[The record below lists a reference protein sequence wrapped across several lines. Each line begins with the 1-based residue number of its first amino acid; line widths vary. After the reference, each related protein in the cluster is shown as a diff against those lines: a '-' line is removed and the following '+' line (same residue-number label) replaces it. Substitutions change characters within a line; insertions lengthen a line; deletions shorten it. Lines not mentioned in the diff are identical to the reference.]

1 MAVIGKVSA
10 IFTASTSGLTAGVD
24 KAYASLNK
32 MQKGVSSLRGG
43 LNMLTAIQ
51 GAQLFGQIAS
61 AVGGAV
67 NSMISMGSAQAEV
80 IDTTSKLAARLG
92 FTYGEFAGL
101 AFAGDLAGV
110 SMQTIAGAAT
120 KADLAFVKAAGG
132 SKTAI
137 AAFQKIG
144 LSVDQLNG
152 MTAAQRFDTIA
163 ASIAALP
170 TEAERAAAAVAIFGK
185 GGAQLLPLFA
195 GGVDGIAQ
203 ARAEAERF
211 GLTLTNMQGQQVEGM
226 NDAFTRAQMAIQGV
240 IGQIV
245 AYLAPAIEAVT
256 TTFSDFIGSVG
267 GANIGQ
273 AIGEALLQG
282 ATFFAGIADY
292 VIANLG
298 GVFEYAMAVGQ
309 SWAVG
314 WDLGGRVANA
324 LYGAFKV
331 FEFVGNTIGGLF
343 FAVISGLY
351 KVAAGIAS
359 VIPGFGEQAKAWDQT
374 SKTAFAT
381 ADNYMQTASANIAQS
396 GAAFGAALDTGTAAA
411 GQNIAGPV
419 SQTLQSAVDKAR
431 QAAAQKD
438 TAAKTTL
445 QAKQAAVV
453 DVGPSTAALK
463 ATDATSKE
471 GIAEMFRIMRGEG
484 QNDIAE
490 RQLEVQERMASGI
503 EQLVGGGEDYTEAAL
518 AGF

>member
-24 KAYASLNK
+24 KAYASLSK
-32 MQKGVSSLRGG
+32 MQKGVAGVKSG
-43 LNMLTAIQ
+43 LNTLTAIQ

-67 NSMISMGSAQAEV
+67 NSMFSMGAAQAEV
-80 IDTTSKLAARLG
+80 IDSTSKLAARLG

-132 SKTAI
+132 SKTAV

-144 LSVDQLNG
+144 LSVEQLNG
-152 MTAAQRFDTIA
+152 MTAAERFDAIA
-163 ASIAALP
+163 ASIAAMP
-170 TEAERAAAAVAIFGK
+170 SEAERASAAVAIFGK
-185 GGAQLLPLFA
+185 AGAQLLPLFA

-211 GLTLTNMQGQQVEGM
+211 GLTLTNMQGQQVEVM

-256 TTFSDFIGSVG
+256 TAFSNFIGSVG

-282 ATFFAGIADY
+282 AMMFAGIADY
-292 VIANLG
+292 VITNLG
-298 GVFEYAMAVGQ
+298 SVFEYAVSVGQ
-309 SWAVG
+309 AWAVG

-324 LYGAFKV
+324 LYGAFKL

-343 FAVISGLY
+343 FAIISGLY

-359 VIPGFGEQAKAWDQT
+359 VIPGFGEQAKAWDQA
-374 SKTAFAT
+374 SKDTFAT
-381 ADNYMQTASANIAQS
+381 ADSYMKTASDNIAQS
-396 GAAFGAALDTGTAAA
+396 GAAFGAAFDTSATAA
-411 GQNIAGPV
+411 GQKVAGPV
-419 SQTLQSAVDKAR
+419 TQTLQSAVDKAR
-431 QAAAQKD
+431 QAAGQKD
-438 TAAKTTL
+438 VAGKTTL
-445 QAKQAAVV
+445 PAGAGAVAE
-453 DVGPSTAALK
+453 VGPSTAALK

-471 GIAEMFRIMRGEG
+471 GIAEMFRIMRGET
-484 QNDIAE
+484 DT
-490 RQLEVQERMASGI
+490 VQE
-503 EQLVGGGEDYTEAAL
+503 EQLGELRGIRQALENQGGEDFTEAAL
-518 AGF
+518 AGY

>member
-32 MQKGVSSLRGG
+32 MQKGVSSLKGG

-67 NSMISMGSAQAEV
+67 NSMIGMAGAQAEV

-132 SKTAI
+132 SKTAV

-185 GGAQLLPLFA
+185 AGAQLLPLFA

-240 IGQIV
+240 IGQVV

-267 GANIGQ
+267 GANIGT

-298 GVFEYAMAVGQ
+298 GVFEYAAAVGQ
-309 SWAVG
+309 SWATG

-324 LYGAFKV
+324 LYGAFKL
-331 FEFVGNTIGGLF
+331 FEFIGSSIAGTLVGIF
-343 FAVISGLY
+343 S
-351 KVAAGIAS
+351 GIAQMLGDAADW
-359 VIPGFGEQAKAWDQT
+359 IPGMQGV
-374 SKTAFAT
+374 
-381 ADNYMQTASANIAQS
+381 ADSLHASAKDSYALADSYMANASSSIAAS
-396 GAAFGAALDTGTAAA
+396 GEAFGAAFDTTTAAA

-445 QAKQAAVV
+445 EQKQAAIV

-471 GIAEMFRIMRGEG
+471 GVAEMFRIMRGEG

>member
-24 KAYASLNK
+24 KAYDSLNK
-32 MQKGVSSLRGG
+32 MQKGVSGLRGG
-43 LNMLTAIQ
+43 LSTLTAIQ
-51 GAQLFGQIAS
+51 GAQLFGQISS
-61 AVGGAV
+61 AVSGAV
-67 NSMISMGSAQAEV
+67 NSMISMGAAQAEV
-80 IDTTSKLAARLG
+80 IDSTSKLAARLG

-185 GGAQLLPLFA
+185 AGAQLLPLFA

-240 IGQIV
+240 IGQVV

-256 TTFSDFIGSVG
+256 TTFSNFIGSVG
-267 GANIGQ
+267 GANIGT

-282 ATFFAGIADY
+282 AAFFAGIADY

-298 GVFEYAMAVGQ
+298 SVFEYAAAVGQ
-309 SWAVG
+309 SWATG

-324 LYGAFKV
+324 LYGAFKL
-331 FEFVGNTIGGLF
+331 FEFIGSSIAGTLVGIF
-343 FAVISGLY
+343 S
-351 KVAAGIAS
+351 GIAKMLGDAADW
-359 VIPGFGEQAKAWDQT
+359 VPGMQGV
-374 SKTAFAT
+374 
-381 ADNYMQTASANIAQS
+381 ADSLHASAKDSFALADSYMANASSSIAAS
-396 GAAFGAALDTGTAAA
+396 GQAFGAAFDTSAAAA
-411 GQNIAGPV
+411 GQTIAGPV
-419 SQTLQSAVDKAR
+419 SQTLQSAVEKAR
-431 QAAAQKD
+431 LASMQKD
-438 TAAKTTL
+438 TASTTTL
-445 QAKQAAVV
+445 EKKATQPLV

-484 QNDIAE
+484 QNDVQE
-490 RQLEVQERMASGI
+490 RQLSAL
-503 EQLVGGGEDYTEAAL
+503 EQIAENTAGGGEDFTEAAL